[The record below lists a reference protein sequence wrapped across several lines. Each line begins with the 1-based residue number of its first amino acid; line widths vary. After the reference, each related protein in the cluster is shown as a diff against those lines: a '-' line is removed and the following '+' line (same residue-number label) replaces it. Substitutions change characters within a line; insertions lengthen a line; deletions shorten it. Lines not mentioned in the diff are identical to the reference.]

1 MFGEYQPAHW
11 VIIFNNY
18 LKRNIL
24 VGNLAKGAVDVFTLY
39 LKIWFDLKK
48 KYCRVDLK
56 YIDL

>member
-39 LKIWFDLKK
+39 LKI
-48 KYCRVDLK
+48 
-56 YIDL
+56 